1 MLAEENKYV
10 FQVNL
15 KGMIEL
21 LSEHIYS
28 APNVF
33 IRELLQNGIDA
44 VTARKNIDEFEGEI
58 TVRIGT
64 VNNQPQLI
72 FEDNGIGL
80 SEEEVHQFLSV
91 IGQSSKRDEVD
102 EKDFIGKFGIGMLS
116 CLVVSD
122 EIVVETRSL
131 IKNQG
136 VCWRGKA
143 DGTYTVEPSDAM
155 GKAGTRVILTPKK
168 EWKVLFKEEE
178 LKKNILYFGDALP
191 IKIQFIT
198 EKGTEILVDKDPV
211 WLNSQ
216 STKEEI
222 LKYGKKLFNNNF
234 LDSFKLESEVGEI
247 QGVAYIMPNKVQ
259 FTGNTKQNKIYLKRM
274 FLCEDVKGLLP
285 EWSTFVRCIINTNS
299 LRPTASREALMND
312 DLMMKAKKELTLC
325 FKDYLKYLT
334 VTDTHTLGQIIK
346 IHHLYIKAL
355 AVEDTDLLKMFIDYI
370 PFETNKGMMNFLSI
384 KTYNEEIYYTPY
396 IDDFRQIRR
405 IAGSQGKTVIN
416 SAYSFE
422 TDLIEKM
429 RVVMPEINFK
439 KITPQDILENFGE
452 VKVSENQLYLNFEK
466 KANQLLRAFY
476 CRAQIKEYSPADTPA
491 IYVANDE
498 AMNNKNIQNLSQSS
512 NPFAST
518 LQNFIKKEED
528 NMPTLCFNKDNEIVQ
543 KLFQVEDSFMFEAI
557 VHIMYVQ
564 ALMLGGYPINKKE
577 MEVFN
582 NSLYQLMIL
591 GMSDFIQ
598 KLDLD

>member
-1 MLAEENKYV
+1 MEQENKYL

-44 VTARKNIDEFEGEI
+44 ITARKGIDEIEGEI
-58 TVRIGT
+58 NIYLKK
-64 VNNQPQLI
+64 NKEELLFI

-91 IGQSSKRDEVD
+91 IGQSSKRGELD
-102 EKDFIGKFGIGMLS
+102 EKDYIGKFGIGMLS

-122 EIVVETRSL
+122 EIVVETQSL
-131 IKNQG
+131 LKKEG

-143 DGTYTVEPSDAM
+143 DGTYTVETIPNNPRV
-155 GKAGTRVILTPKK
+155 GTRVILIPKK
-168 EWKVLFKEEE
+168 EWKVLFREEE
-178 LKKNILYFGDALP
+178 IKKNILYFGDALP
-191 IKIQFIT
+191 VKINFIT
-198 EKGTEILVDKDPV
+198 HQKSEVLIDKEPV
-211 WLNSQ
+211 WLNTQ
-216 STKEEI
+216 STREE
-222 LKYGKKLFNNNF
+222 LLEYGKKIFNINF
-234 LDSFKLESEVGEI
+234 LDSFKLHSETGEI
-247 QGVAYIMPNKVQ
+247 KGVAYIMPHKVQ
-259 FTGNTKQNKIYLKRM
+259 FIGNTKQNKIYLKRM
-274 FLCEDVKGLLP
+274 FLCEDGKGLLP
-285 EWSTFVRCIINTNS
+285 EWSTFVRCIINTES

-312 DLMMKAKKELTLC
+312 EQMVKAKKELTYC

-334 VTDTHTLGQIIK
+334 VSDTFTLNQIIK

-355 AVEDTDLLKMFIDYI
+355 AVEDTELLKMFIDYI
-370 PFETNKGMMNFLSI
+370 PFETNKGMMNFLSLR
-384 KTYNEEIYYTPY
+384 TYNDVIHYTPS

-422 TDLIEKM
+422 TELISKM
-429 RVVMPEINFK
+429 RIVIPEIRFK
-439 KITPQDILENFGE
+439 KITPQDILNNFGE
-452 VKVSENQLYLNFEK
+452 VNVEENQTYAKFEEKVNKILND
-466 KANQLLRAFY
+466 FY
-476 CRAQIKEYSPADTPA
+476 CKSQIKEFSPVDTPA

-498 AMNNKNIQNLSQSS
+498 AMNNKNIQNLSKSS

-518 LQNFIKKEED
+518 LHNFIKKEDE
-528 NMPTLCFNKDNEIVQ
+528 NIPTLCFNKDNEIVQ
-543 KLFQVEDSFMFEAI
+543 KLFQIEDSFMFESI
-557 VHIMYVQ
+557 VNIMYVQ
-564 ALMLGGYPINKKE
+564 SLMLGGYPINKKE

-582 NSLYQLMIL
+582 TSLYQLIIL
-591 GMSDFIQ
+591 GMNDFMPN
-598 KLDLD
+598 LNN